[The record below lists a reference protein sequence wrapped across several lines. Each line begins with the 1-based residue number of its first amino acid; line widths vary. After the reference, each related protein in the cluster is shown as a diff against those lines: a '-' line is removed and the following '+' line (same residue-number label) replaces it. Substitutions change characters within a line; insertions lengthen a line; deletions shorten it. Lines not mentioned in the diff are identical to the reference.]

1 MLQACT
7 ENCQAHISLK
17 AAPGSALAVPGSAPA
32 FLQQL
37 AFVHTLILFQGSFP
51 GWTRMPQPP
60 SADITHIAAATFN
73 HPPNAILLNL
83 DSGSSWRLLPLCL
96 FDIFC
101 FVFFSFEVS
110 SLAYNDD
117 ARLFCFVSSSFPA
130 WNWKE
135 LFVSFREEW
144 HFESAFQVCGSA
156 CPLSRH
162 LSSTGVM
169 CVSQCACVSMCEH
182 ECAPWRLQ
190 AGRHIGTSLSSLSP
204 GLSPAG
210 PVTLSSASEGFISH
224 FNKKFLCL
232 LTLKS

>member
-51 GWTRMPQPP
+51 GWTRMPQPL

-83 DSGSSWRLLPLCL
+83 DSGSSWRLLLLCL

-101 FVFFSFEVS
+101 FVFF
-110 SLAYNDD
+110 L
-117 ARLFCFVSSSFPA
+117 LKCLLWHTMMMQGCFVLCLPHSQPGTGR
-130 WNWKE
+130 NC
-135 LFVSFREEW
+135 L
-144 HFESAFQVCGSA
+144 
-156 CPLSRH
+156 CPLGRSGISNLHSR
-162 LSSTGVM
+162 
-169 CVSQCACVSMCEH
+169 CVV
-182 ECAPWRLQ
+182 L
-190 AGRHIGTSLSSLSP
+190 
-204 GLSPAG
+204 
-210 PVTLSSASEGFISH
+210 PVL
-224 FNKKFLCL
+224 
-232 LTLKS
+232 